1 MASFPFGHRKEK
13 ISKGNI
19 FQMSTYI
26 VMLLRMSKIFLEK
39 AIITGAIQRFSAN
52 LSLTDPLYLNEC
64 PNRLVHTCAS
74 IRPSGF
80 ESMEF
85 KP

>member
-1 MASFPFGHRKEK
+1 
-13 ISKGNI
+13 
-19 FQMSTYI
+19 
-26 VMLLRMSKIFLEK
+26 
-39 AIITGAIQRFSAN
+39 
-52 LSLTDPLYLNEC
+52 LYLNEC

-85 KP
+85 KPWVSYFVVGRHSWRMVSLLKGGDIPSITRFKRRHSK